1 MVWYYLCVARPLR
14 VEVAG
19 GLYHVI
25 VRGNERR
32 NVFRDDADRSRYLT
46 RLAFYREKFSFRVLA
61 YCLMDNH
68 VHLAIET
75 GKIPLPRIMA
85 GLQSSYTQYFNR
97 RHERSGHL
105 FQGRYKAFLVEKD
118 RYALALLRYIHENPV
133 KARVAEKAEDFGWSS
148 DRAYRRGR
156 GPEWLDL
163 DPLLSMLGRGR
174 SAAIR
179 EYRRLMREAVEE
191 PYDEVA
197 TWGQAVKG
205 DEAFADRVLQEA
217 GEPPVL
223 PRGLTVERIARHVAR
238 LDGLDLGRLRGRS
251 RDRESSRARL
261 TVAWLG
267 REVAKIPVAQ
277 AARFFG
283 RDTSTMIS
291 GVNKLEWDMEHDRGL
306 RKKLDALREEVSQRV
321 K

>member
-1 MVWYYLCVARPLR
+1 MARPLR
-14 VEVAG
+14 VAVVG

-32 NVFRDDADRSRYLT
+32 SVFRDGADRSRYLS

-75 GKIPLPRIMA
+75 GKVQLPRIMA

-97 RHERSGHL
+97 RHQRSGHL

-118 RYALALLRYIHENPV
+118 RYGLALLRYIHENPV
-133 KARVAEKAEDFGWSS
+133 RARVVERAEDFGWSS
-148 DRAYRRGR
+148 DRSYRRGR
-156 GPEWLDL
+156 GPDWLDV
-163 DPLLSMLGRGR
+163 DPLLSMLGRRR

-179 EYRRLMREAVEE
+179 EYRRLMRETVEE

-217 GEPPVL
+217 GESPVL
-223 PRGLTVERIARHVAR
+223 PRGVTVGGIARRVALIQGLE
-238 LDGLDLGRLRGRS
+238 LDRIRGRS

-267 REVAKIPVAQ
+267 REIAQIPIAR

-283 RDTSTMIS
+283 RDTSTMIL
-291 GVNKLEWDMEHDRGL
+291 GVNKLERDLERDRNL
-306 RKKLDALREEVSQRV
+306 RQTLHALRAKIKTLRDNPII
-321 K
+321 KD